1 MQQLSKEIGLLVR
14 TWIALIETFRVRC
27 RVLTLISLPVGA
39 TAALLAAASDSQSYS
54 SKSEQYTGTKSQ
66 SGSSVSSID
75 AARAAE
81 LDHLVD
87 AGDWEGTG
95 LPLNVESLTRMV
107 SDSVFSLFR
116 ACFRRGF
123 GGS

>member
-1 MQQLSKEIGLLVR
+1 LFCRFL
-14 TWIALIETFRVRC
+14 FRVR
-27 RVLTLISLPVGA
+27 LGALIFTFSIPVGA

-87 AGDWEGTG
+87 AGDWEGEG
-95 LPLNVESLTRMV
+95 LSL
-107 SDSVFSLFR
+107 
-116 ACFRRGF
+116 
-123 GGS
+123 

>member
-1 MQQLSKEIGLLVR
+1 MRQSSWEIGLLVR
-14 TWIALIETFRVRC
+14 PLNDAHHTFRVRC
-27 RVLTLISLPVGA
+27 TNKCNSLLVGA

-87 AGDWEGTG
+87 AGDWEGTDRRST
-95 LPLNVESLTRMV
+95 LNR
-107 SDSVFSLFR
+107 
-116 ACFRRGF
+116 
-123 GGS
+123 